1 MRLKQLVVAALM
13 ANCEQTG
20 FSVRAASVKKKK
32 TLFLERSNR
41 SCYHSNSNQKSTPH
55 SPISYLSIDPSH
67 AQMQQNRYTPH
78 ASDHINSFRLEHNS
92 INFFFFFFAAATF
105 RFLPRPSTHHLSSA
119 SRTVK
124 NKGTI
129 NYHVQLCTGLQ
140 RRREGGSGK
149 HVSAVQAGLHP
160 SSFTLGL

>member
-1 MRLKQLVVAALM
+1 
-13 ANCEQTG
+13 
-20 FSVRAASVKKKK
+20 
-32 TLFLERSNR
+32 
-41 SCYHSNSNQKSTPH
+41 
-55 SPISYLSIDPSH
+55 
-67 AQMQQNRYTPH
+67 MQQNRYTPH

-140 RRREGGSGK
+140 RRREGGWGGSGWIASIQLHTWPLK
-149 HVSAVQAGLHP
+149 SRGQSCGQLIKVKLVFISIWCCLFKFYSVFVAAKSAQPH
-160 SSFTLGL
+160 FRHRN